1 MQVDGLLIL
10 CGNISGESWIGN
22 GGKRSFCNEF
32 NALEC
37 YGVDKR
43 CDKNGARY
51 LLNDAGS

>member
-51 LLNDAGS
+51 LLNDADS